1 MNNLFDKRRTPYSC
15 QQIDD
20 ADLKAVAEFMRN
32 SRLNN
37 NFDEGDIGEVMQV
50 LKSDWLTQGPEV
62 PNLKERYQIFLN
74 HHLLLR

>member
-37 NFDEGDIGEVMQV
+37 NFDEGDIGE
-50 LKSDWLTQGPEV
+50 KSY
-62 PNLKERYQIFLN
+62 KF
-74 HHLLLR
+74 